1 MRNGP
6 SLFGFIFLLCR
17 VFMFLE
23 SNHTFSPFLNGI
35 KVDFRLSAMRER
47 ASSCAAK
54 ASSRFLINVFILS
67 LIAGNF
73 VFSKVRG
80 RAIRDSPNM
89 SSKGDFCLSVCH
101 RLL

>member
-6 SLFGFIFLLCR
+6 SRFGFIFLLCR

-23 SNHTFSPFLNGI
+23 SNHTFSPFLNGM
-35 KVDFRLSAMRER
+35 KVDFCLSAMREH

-54 ASSRFLINVFILS
+54 ASSQFLINVFILS

-80 RAIRDSPNM
+80 RAIGDSPNM
-89 SSKGDFCLSVCH
+89 SSKGDFCLSAC
-101 RLL
+101 RQLL

>member
-1 MRNGP
+1 
-6 SLFGFIFLLCR
+6 
-17 VFMFLE
+17 MFLE
-23 SNHTFSPFLNGI
+23 SNHTFSPFLNRM
-35 KVDFRLSAMRER
+35 KVDFRLSAMHER

-67 LIAGNF
+67 SIAGNF

-80 RAIRDSPNM
+80 RAIGDSPNM
-89 SSKGDFCLSVCH
+89 SLKGDFCLSACR